1 MIWFACKQCGK
12 HHGRAES
19 LIGTLVFC
27 ECGHGNRV
35 PWSSTVPEPELPK
48 EPAPRPAP
56 RAAPSPENGDR
67 GPPPPAGDF
76 PRPQRRPRPFRR
88 PDPNFCLNHDETA
101 SEHTCDACRARFCSA
116 CVVTLQGKTLCG
128 PCKNFRVRGLHRP
141 ARASALAI
149 VALVLG
155 LVGGA
160 LSFVLGV
167 VGASTSATGSVALGL
182 AFCLVGLLLPGAGL
196 VLSRFALR
204 DVETKANVRGRSL
217 ALTGVMT
224 SLVGVAWC
232 ASVFVLVLF
241 KQWAG

>member
-35 PWSSTVPEPELPK
+35 PWSSTVPEPEVPR

-56 RAAPSPENGDR
+56 RASPPPDDER
-67 GPPPPAGDF
+67 PPPADF

-101 SEHTCDACRARFCSA
+101 AEHTCDACRARFCPA
-116 CVVTLQGKTLCG
+116 CVVTLQGQALCG

-149 VALVLG
+149 VALVLALVSG
-155 LVGGA
+155 PVAFVLAMAGAQTSVGGA
-160 LSFVLGV
+160 
-167 VGASTSATGSVALGL
+167 VALGVS
-182 AFCLVGLLLPGAGL
+182 FCLLGLILPAAAL
-196 VLSRFALR
+196 VVSRFALR

-217 ALTGVMT
+217 AMTGLTT
-224 SLVGVAWC
+224 ALVGVMWC
-232 ASVFVLVLF
+232 VSVAALVIF
-241 KQWAG
+241 KQLAG

>member
-35 PWSSTVPEPELPK
+35 PWASTVPEPELPK
-48 EPAPRPAP
+48 EPAPRAVPRSAP
-56 RAAPSPENGDR
+56 PDDEDR
-67 GPPPPAGDF
+67 RPPPMDF
-76 PRPQRRPRPFRR
+76 PRPQRRLRPFRR

-101 SEHTCDACRARFCSA
+101 AEHTCDACRARFCSA

-141 ARASALAI
+141 GRASPLAI

-167 VGASTSATGSVALGL
+167 AGGQISAGGSVALGV
-182 AFCLVGLLLPGAGL
+182 AFCLLGLLLPGAAL
-196 VLSRFALR
+196 VVSRFALR

-217 ALTGVMT
+217 AMTGLTT
-224 SLVGVAWC
+224 ALVGVMWC
-232 ASVFVLVLF
+232 ASVAGLLLF
-241 KQWAG
+241 KQLTG

>member
-35 PWSSTVPEPELPK
+35 PWASTVPEPEVPK

-56 RAAPSPENGDR
+56 RAALPADDDDR
-67 GPPPPAGDF
+67 PPPMDF
-76 PRPQRRPRPFRR
+76 PRTQRRLRPFRR

-101 SEHTCDACRARFCSA
+101 AEHTCDACRARFCSA
-116 CVVTLQGKTLCG
+116 CAVTLQGKTLCG

-149 VALVLG
+149 VALVLA
-155 LVGGA
+155 LVSGPVAFVLAMAGAQTSTGG
-160 LSFVLGV
+160 SVVLGV
-167 VGASTSATGSVALGL
+167 VLCV
-182 AFCLVGLLLPGAGL
+182 VGLILPAAAL
-196 VLSRFALR
+196 VVSRFALR

-217 ALTGVMT
+217 AMTGLTT
-224 SLVGVAWC
+224 ALVGVMWC
-232 ASVFVLVLF
+232 VSVAGLLIF

>member
-12 HHGRAES
+12 HHGRAEG

-35 PWSSTVPEPELPK
+35 PWASTVPEPELPK
-48 EPAPRPAP
+48 EPAPRPPP
-56 RAAPSPENGDR
+56 RPASPRDDEDR
-67 GPPPPAGDF
+67 PPPLEL
-76 PRPQRRPRPFRR
+76 PRPQRRLRPFRR

-101 SEHTCDACRARFCSA
+101 AQHTCDGCRARFCPA

-141 ARASALAI
+141 GRASPLAI

-160 LSFVLGV
+160 ISFVLGMA
-167 VGASTSATGSVALGL
+167 GAQTSAGGSTALGVALCVLGQVL
-182 AFCLVGLLLPGAGL
+182 PAAALV
-196 VLSRFALR
+196 VSRYALR
-204 DVETKANVRGRSL
+204 DVETRANVRGRSL
-217 ALTGVMT
+217 AVTGLTT
-224 SLVGVAWC
+224 ALVGVMWC
-232 ASVFVLVLF
+232 ASVAGLVLL
-241 KQWAG
+241 KQWVG